1 MSYQG
6 KILLIFSIF
15 LFFGCSRYGGYY
27 HPSYHKGINR
37 SKAMYKATMR
47 PYEVSGIRYYPNKV
61 KIGTTY
67 KGIASWYG
75 DNFHGNTTSNG
86 EMFNMFSYTAAHKT
100 LPMNTMVKV
109 TNLLNNKSVIVRIN
123 DRGPFVPNRIIDLSY
138 AAAKKIG
145 MIATGTAPVKIT
157 VVGFDGKIYKQ
168 DFHTKPPY
176 KTQTIN
182 YKTTKYKIAKISY
195 SQDLA
200 VQIGAFTDLKSAHSY
215 RKRYDHYMN
224 KYRTLVV
231 RTYKNGKELYKVLLK
246 GFTNEEEAREFIKSH
261 KIPNAF
267 LVKN

>member
-1 MSYQG
+1 
-6 KILLIFSIF
+6 
-15 LFFGCSRYGGYY
+15 
-27 HPSYHKGINR
+27 
-37 SKAMYKATMR
+37 MR
-47 PYEVSGIRYYPNKV
+47 PYEVLGIRYYPSKV

-75 DNFHGNTTSNG
+75 DGFHGSSTSNG

-157 VVGFDGKIYKQ
+157 VVGFDGKIYKK
-168 DFHTKPPY
+168 DLHPRPPY
-176 KTQTIN
+176 KTQTIK
-182 YKTTKYKIAKISY
+182 YKTTNYKISKLSS

-200 VQIGAFTDLKSAHSY
+200 VQIGAFRDLKSAHAY
-215 RKRYDHYMN
+215 RKRYDHFS

-231 RTYKNGKELYKVLLK
+231 RTYKDGKELYKVLLK
-246 GFTNEEEAREFIKSH
+246 GFENEQEAREFIKSH